1 MYSLSAPT
9 LKSSCNTCVAAK
21 MTPFIANIC
30 QAAISFIQIYFV
42 VCQFVGLLL
51 RKKGGHTRLTIRRQL
66 QQEDMRNNF
75 T

>member
-51 RKKGGHTRLTIRRQL
+51 RKKGGHTKYYQTAAATGRYAQ
-66 QQEDMRNNF
+66 
-75 T
+75 